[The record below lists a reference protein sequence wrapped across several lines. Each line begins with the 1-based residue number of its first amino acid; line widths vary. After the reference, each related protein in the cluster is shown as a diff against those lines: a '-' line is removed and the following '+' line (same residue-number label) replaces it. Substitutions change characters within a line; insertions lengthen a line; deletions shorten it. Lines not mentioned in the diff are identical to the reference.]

1 MTENIIKMSAAAL
14 GGAFGIVFG
23 EWNTVMQVILG
34 IIVVDYLTGILSATT
49 NGALSSKVGFKG
61 IAKKMAILSVI
72 VVAHLLDT
80 LLGDKSMLRDAV
92 AFFYIAN
99 ELISI
104 LENVAKMNVG
114 VPASLQDMIKKLLS
128 MSGEGDAYTGD
139 HEFTNPSIV
148 PMEKSDERVK
158 EDGAKRD

>member
-1 MTENIIKMSAAAL
+1 MSENIVKWIAAVF
-14 GGAFGIVFG
+14 GGFFGLIFG
-23 EWNTVMQVILG
+23 EWSTVMQVVIG
-34 IIVVDYLTGILSATT
+34 IIIVDYLTGILSATT
-49 NGALSSKVGFKG
+49 NGELSSKVGFKG

-92 AFFYIAN
+92 SFFYIAN

-114 VPASLQDMIKKLLS
+114 VPSNLQDMINKLLS
-128 MSGEGDAYTGD
+128 MSGEKEAYTGD
-139 HEFTNPSIV
+139 HEFTDTAIT
-148 PMEKSDERVK
+148 PMNQEE
-158 EDGAKRD
+158 EDNENNQ

>member
-1 MTENIIKMSAAAL
+1 MTETIVKWSAAVL
-14 GGAFGIVFG
+14 GGAFGIMFG
-23 EWNTVMQVILG
+23 EWSTVMQVVIG
-34 IIVVDYLTGILSATT
+34 IIIADYLTGILSAST
-49 NGALSSKVGFKG
+49 NGELSSKVGFKG

-114 VPASLQDMIKKLLS
+114 VPSNLQDMIKKLLS
-128 MSGEGDAYTGD
+128 MSGEKESPRIDPYEVD
-139 HEFTNPSIV
+139 NEFTLEQDFPKE
-148 PMEKSDERVK
+148 EK
-158 EDGAKRD
+158 DGKH